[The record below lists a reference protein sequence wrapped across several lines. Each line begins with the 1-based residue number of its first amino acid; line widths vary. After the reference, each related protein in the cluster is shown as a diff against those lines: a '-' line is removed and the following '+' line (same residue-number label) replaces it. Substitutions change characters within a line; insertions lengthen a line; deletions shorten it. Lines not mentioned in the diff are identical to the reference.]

1 MPAERRGQA
10 IAFEIGS
17 TGDGRNPMFNGRWQP
32 SCGGTSRMTR
42 ECQVRIC
49 ERLGVQFPGPTR
61 QFPGPTRPSL
71 HIALRNVPPEFSC
84 ALSRVEA
91 FGSAVHLMGGAM
103 KETPKCLKRR
113 ALAVTTVSPWTAV
126 VAAMAASSKFGV
138 QQSTTWPAPQTV
150 PVLGVVHA
158 HALSRCWRTAILEPG
173 TARN

>member
-1 MPAERRGQA
+1 
-10 IAFEIGS
+10 
-17 TGDGRNPMFNGRWQP
+17 MFNGRRQP
-32 SCGGTSRMTR
+32 SCGGTSRMMR
-42 ECQVRIC
+42 EYQVRIC
-49 ERLGVQFPGPTR
+49 ERLGVK
-61 QFPGPTRPSL
+61 FPGPTRPSL